1 MILETLQ
8 VASFGA
14 LVSVRLE
21 LEPGANVI
29 LGPNE
34 AGKSTLFKA
43 LQHLLLTSVNLNKR
57 NFQEVIQPLLP
68 VGGGD
73 TVSASIRFRVE
84 DRPYHLEKSWGA
96 SSAVELRLPDGAR
109 ITEEEAVDARLR
121 DLLPVSPGTLRTVLL
136 TFQSGLSTTMEELKE
151 NKETVYS
158 LSDLL
163 HRSVLETDGI
173 SVGRFRE
180 LLDQRCSQYLKH
192 WDLEPQSPERKRG
205 ADTRWSRERGTVL
218 EAYYTL
224 EDSEKHYE
232 EVKETEVVFGKLTEQ
247 LEACTRELAEKEGNL
262 KGIEKAAKDAEERR
276 VLEVKLENTE
286 LSLKDVQSDYQSW
299 TKGLLRRE
307 GLEKELPELQ
317 QSVQAL
323 EPEKDRVQAYQQKQG
338 LIEHFKRIRAKREQW
353 QQAEARLS
361 ELLPLS
367 RSQLEQL
374 QHSASEI
381 ERLKA
386 SLKAGNLSLTFR
398 AHKAIDLVT
407 GKDMEPPAEQ
417 HLAKDKP
424 LTIEAAGKIE
434 MHHREWSL
442 EVYSG
447 KGEFKEIAD
456 QYDQAQSRLQ
466 QLLDELK
473 VSSIQEAET
482 ASQSYEAQRS
492 DTQTVRTV
500 YEQELGSDSFEALE
514 ETYHNSSELP
524 PSRELSQVIEELV
537 RKQSRAQDIQTE
549 LENIQKKFDTMST
562 RYGDKETLFARIVE
576 LAGAGKEL
584 NEKLSRLDPLP
595 KGYTDARS
603 LIDYYNGLKEDV
615 EASRREKIR
624 LESDCRNAENSLP
637 DESSEEAKRRRDGA
651 REQFHRQV
659 QKAEI
664 LVRVKE
670 AAGGLLEELDEGVY
684 EPFTALVSQYL
695 ATLTNNRYRNVPS
708 STSLPGAVVRRD
720 GRNLPYDLLSAGTK
734 DIFALAMRLAMAEFF
749 LGGTEGFLV
758 LDDPLVDLDPDRQR
772 RAAALLT
779 EFSKKQQLVIFTCH
793 PAHAQLLAGAH
804 RVEIGTS

>member
-8 VASFGA
+8 VVSFGA
-14 LVSVRLE
+14 LVSLKLE

-338 LIEHFKRIRAKREQW
+338 LIEHFKRLRAKREQW

-793 PAHAQLLAGAH
+793 PTHAQLLAGAH

>member
-43 LQHLLLTSVNLNKR
+43 LQHLLLTPVNLNKR
-57 NFQEVIQPLLP
+57 SFQEVIQPLLP

-84 DRPYHLEKSWGA
+84 DQPYHLEKSWGA

-109 ITEEEAVDARLR
+109 ITEEAAIDALLL
-121 DLLPVSPGTLRTVLL
+121 DLLPVSPGTLRAVLL

-151 NKETVYS
+151 NRETVYS

-192 WDLEPQSPERKRG
+192 WDLERQQPERKRG
-205 ADTRWSRERGTVL
+205 SDTRWSRERGTVL

-224 EDSEKHYE
+224 EDSEKIYE

-262 KGIEKAAKDAEERR
+262 NGIEKAAKDAEERR

-286 LSLKDVQSDYQSW
+286 LSLKDVQSDYESW

-307 GLEKELPELQ
+307 AMEKELPELQ

-323 EPEKDRVQAYQQKQG
+323 EHEKDKVQAYQQKQG
-338 LIEHFKRIRAKREQW
+338 LLERFERIRAKREQW
-353 QQAEARLS
+353 QQAEAGLG
-361 ELLPLS
+361 ELLALS

-398 AHKAIDLVT
+398 AHKAIDLVA

-417 HLAKDKP
+417 HLAKDKS

-434 MHHREWSL
+434 MRHREWSL

-447 KGEFKEIAD
+447 KGEFKEIAE
-456 QYDQAQSRLQ
+456 QYDQAKSRLQ
-466 QLLDELK
+466 QLLGELK

-482 ASQSYEAQRS
+482 ASRSYEAQRS
-492 DTQTVRTV
+492 KTQTARTV

-514 ETYHNSSELP
+514 ETYHNSSEPP
-524 PSRELSQVIEELV
+524 PSRELSQVLEELV
-537 RKQSRAQDIQTE
+537 RKQSRSQDIQTE
-549 LENIQKKFDTMST
+549 LESIQKKFDTMST

-576 LAGAGKEL
+576 LAGTSKEL

-603 LIDYYNGLKEDV
+603 LINYYNGLKEDV
-615 EASRREKIR
+615 EALRREKIR
-624 LESDCRNAENSLP
+624 LDSDCRNAENSLP
-637 DESSEEAKRRRDGA
+637 DESSEEVKRRREEAG
-651 REQFHRQV
+651 EQFHRQV

-670 AAGGLLEELDEGVY
+670 AAGRLLEELDEGVY
-684 EPFTALVSQYL
+684 EPFTTLVSQYL

-720 GRNLPYDLLSAGTK
+720 GRSLPYDLLSAGTK
-734 DIFALAMRLAMAEFF
+734 DLFALAIRLAMAEFF

-772 RAAALLT
+772 RAAAVLT
-779 EFSKKQQLVIFTCH
+779 EFSKKKQLVIFTCQ
-793 PAHAQLLAGAH
+793 PTHAQLLAGAH

>member
-1 MILETLQ
+1 LILETLQ

-14 LVSVRLE
+14 LISVRLE

-29 LGPNE
+29 IGPNE

-43 LQHLLLTSVNLNKR
+43 LQHLLLTPVNLNKR

-73 TVSASIRFRVE
+73 TVSASIGFRLE
-84 DRPYHLEKSWGA
+84 DQPYNLEKSWGA

-109 ITEEEAVDARLR
+109 ITEEAAVDARLR

-173 SVGRFRE
+173 SVGRFQE
-180 LLDQRCSQYLKH
+180 LLDQRCSQYLKR
-192 WDLEPQSPERKRG
+192 WDLERRQPERKRG

-224 EDSEKHYE
+224 DDSEKHYE
-232 EVKETEVVFGKLTEQ
+232 KVKETEIFFGKLTEQ
-247 LEACTRELAEKEGNL
+247 LEVCTRELAEKEGNL
-262 KGIEKAAKDAEERR
+262 KGIEKAAKDA
-276 VLEVKLENTE
+276 
-286 LSLKDVQSDYQSW
+286 
-299 TKGLLRRE
+299 
-307 GLEKELPELQ
+307 
-317 QSVQAL
+317 
-323 EPEKDRVQAYQQKQG
+323 
-338 LIEHFKRIRAKREQW
+338 
-353 QQAEARLS
+353 
-361 ELLPLS
+361 PLS

-381 ERLKA
+381 EKLKS

-398 AHKAIDLVT
+398 AHKAIDLLA

-417 HLAKDKP
+417 HLAKDKA
-424 LTIEAAGKIE
+424 LRIEAAGKIE
-434 MHHREWSL
+434 MRHREWSL

-456 QYDQAQSRLQ
+456 QYDQAQPRLQ

-492 DTQTVRTV
+492 ETQTARTV
-500 YEQELGSDSFEALE
+500 YEQELGSDSFKALE
-514 ETYHNSSELP
+514 QTYHKTSELP
-524 PSRELSQVIEELV
+524 PSRELSQVLEELV
-537 RKQSRAQDIQTE
+537 RKQSRSQDIQTE
-549 LENIQKKFDTMST
+549 LENIQKKIDTMST
-562 RYGDKETLFARIVE
+562 RYGEKETLFARIVE
-576 LAGAGKEL
+576 LAGTGKEL

-595 KGYTDARS
+595 KGYIDARS

-637 DESSEEAKRRRDGA
+637 DESSEEAKRRREES

-695 ATLTNNRYRNVPS
+695 AILTNNRYRNVPAG
-708 STSLPGAVVRRD
+708 TSLPAAVVRRD
-720 GRNLPYDLLSAGTK
+720 GRSLPYDLLSAGTK
-734 DIFALAMRLAMAEFF
+734 DLFALAIRLAMAEFF

-772 RAAALLT
+772 QAAAVLT
-779 EFSKKQQLVIFTCH
+779 EFSKKHQLVIFTCH
-793 PAHAQLLAGAH
+793 PTHAQLLADAN
-804 RVEIGTS
+804 RVEIGIS

>member
-1 MILETLQ
+1 LILETLQ

-21 LEPGANVI
+21 LEPEANVI

-43 LQHLLLTSVNLNKR
+43 LQHLLLTPVNLNKR
-57 NFQEVIQPLLP
+57 SFKELIQPLLP

-73 TVSASIRFRVE
+73 TILASLRFRVE
-84 DRPYHLEKSWGA
+84 DQPYHLEKNWGA
-96 SSAVELRLPDGAR
+96 SAAVELRLPDGAR
-109 ITEEEAVDARLR
+109 ITEEAAIDARLR

-136 TFQSGLSTTMEELKE
+136 TFQSGLATTMEELKK

-163 HRSVLETDGI
+163 HRSVLETDGV

-192 WDLEPQSPERKRG
+192 WDLERQQPERKRG
-205 ADTRWSRERGTVL
+205 ADSRWSRERGTVL
-218 EAYYTL
+218 EAYYSL
-224 EDSEKHYE
+224 EDSDKHYE
-232 EVKETEVVFGKLTEQ
+232 EVRETEVVFGKLTEQ
-247 LEACTRELAEKEGNL
+247 LEACTQELAEKEGNL
-262 KGIEKAAKDAEERR
+262 RGIEKAVKDAEQRR

-286 LSLKDVQSDYQSW
+286 LSVKDVQSDYENW
-299 TKGLLRRE
+299 TKGLLRSDA
-307 GLEKELPELQ
+307 LEKELPELQ
-317 QSVQAL
+317 QSVQTL
-323 EPEKDRVQAYQQKQG
+323 EQEKDRTQAYQQKQG
-338 LIEHFKRIRAKREQW
+338 LIERFERIQAKREQW
-353 QQAEARLS
+353 NQAEARLS

-367 RSQLEQL
+367 RTQLEQL
-374 QHSASEI
+374 QHSVSEI
-381 ERLKA
+381 KRLRA
-386 SLKAGNLSLTFR
+386 SLNAGNLSLTFR
-398 AHKAIDLVT
+398 AHKAIDLVA

-417 HLAKDKP
+417 QLAKDEA

-434 MHHREWSL
+434 MHHQEWSL

-456 QYDQAQSRLQ
+456 QHEKAQSRLQ

-482 ASQSYEAQRS
+482 ASQSYEAQRGEM
-492 DTQTVRTV
+492 QTARTV

-514 ETYHNSSELP
+514 QRYHNTSELP
-524 PSRELSQVIEELV
+524 PSRELSQVLEELV
-537 RKQSRAQDIQTE
+537 RKQSRSQDIQTE
-549 LENIQKKFDTMST
+549 LENIQNNVDTMSI

-576 LAGAGKEL
+576 LAATSKEL

-595 KGYTDARS
+595 KGFADARS
-603 LIDYYNGLKEDV
+603 LIEYYNGLKEDV
-615 EASRREKIR
+615 EALGREKIR

-637 DESSEEAKRRRDGA
+637 DESNEEAKRWREEA
-651 REQFHRQV
+651 REHYHRQI

-664 LVRVKE
+664 LMRVKE
-670 AAGGLLEELDEGVY
+670 AAAHLLEELDGGVY
-684 EPFTALVSQYL
+684 EPFTTLVSQYL
-695 ATLTNNRYRNVPS
+695 ATLTNNRYRNVPTG
-708 STSLPGAVVRRD
+708 TSLPGAVVRRD
-720 GRNLPYDLLSAGTK
+720 GRSLPYALLSAGTQ
-734 DIFALAMRLAMAEFF
+734 DLFALAMRLAMAEFF

-758 LDDPLVDLDPDRQR
+758 LDDPLVDLDPDRQQ
-772 RAAALLT
+772 RAAAILT

-793 PAHAQLLAGAH
+793 PSHAQLLAGAH
-804 RVEIGTS
+804 RVELGTS

>member
-8 VASFGA
+8 VVSFGA
-14 LVSVRLE
+14 LVSLKLE

-57 NFQEVIQPLLP
+57 NFQDVIQPMLP

-286 LSLKDVQSDYQSW
+286 LSLKDVQGDYQSW

-708 STSLPGAVVRRD
+708 GTSLPGAVVRRD
-720 GRNLPYDLLSAGTK
+720 GRSLPYDLLSAGTK

>member
-8 VASFGA
+8 VVSFGA
-14 LVSVRLE
+14 LVSLKLE

-708 STSLPGAVVRRD
+708 GTSLPGAVVRRD

-749 LGGTEGFLV
+749 LGGTEGFLI

-793 PAHAQLLAGAH
+793 PTHAQLLAGAH

>member
-8 VASFGA
+8 VVSFGA
-14 LVSVRLE
+14 LVSLKLE

-793 PAHAQLLAGAH
+793 PTHAQLLAGAH

>member
-1 MILETLQ
+1 LILETLQ

-14 LVSVRLE
+14 LISLRLE
-21 LEPGANVI
+21 LEPGLNVI

-43 LQHLLLTSVNLNKR
+43 LQHLLLTPVNLNKR
-57 NFQEVIQPLLP
+57 SFQEVIQPLLP

-84 DRPYHLEKSWGA
+84 DQPYHLEKSWGA

-109 ITEEEAVDARLR
+109 ITEEAAIDARLR

-163 HRSVLETDGI
+163 HRSMLETDGI

-192 WDLEPQSPERKRG
+192 WDLERQQPERKRG

-276 VLEVKLENTE
+276 VLEVKLENAE
-286 LSLKDVQSDYQSW
+286 LSLKDVQSGYESW

-307 GLEKELPELQ
+307 ALEKELPELQ

-323 EPEKDRVQAYQQKQG
+323 EHEKDRVQAYQQKQG
-338 LIEHFKRIRAKREQW
+338 LIERFERIRAKMEQW
-353 QQAEARLS
+353 QQAEAGLS
-361 ELLPLS
+361 KLLPLS

-374 QHSASEI
+374 QHSTSEI

-398 AHKAIDLVT
+398 AHKAIDLVAE
-407 GKDMEPPAEQ
+407 KDMERPTEH
-417 HLAKDKP
+417 HLAKDKA

-434 MHHREWSL
+434 MRHREWSL

-456 QYDQAQSRLQ
+456 QYDQAQVRLQ

-473 VSSIQEAET
+473 VSSIQEAER

-492 DTQTVRTV
+492 ETQTARTV

-514 ETYHNSSELP
+514 EAYQKTSELP
-524 PSRELSQVIEELV
+524 PSRELSQVLEELV
-537 RKQSRAQDIQTE
+537 RKRSRSQDIQTE
-549 LENIQKKFDTMST
+549 LENIQKKIDTMST

-576 LAGAGKEL
+576 LAGTGKEL

-595 KGYTDARS
+595 KGYTDAGS

-615 EASRREKIR
+615 EALMREKIR

-637 DESSEEAKRRRDGA
+637 DESSEEAKRRREEA

-664 LVRVKE
+664 LVRVKKT
-670 AAGGLLEELDEGVY
+670 AGRLLEELDEGVY

-695 ATLTNNRYRNVPS
+695 AILTNNRYRNVPS
-708 STSLPGAVVRRD
+708 GTSLPGAVVRRD
-720 GRNLPYDLLSAGTK
+720 GRSLPYDLLSAGTK
-734 DIFALAMRLAMAEFF
+734 DLFALAMRLSMAEFF
-749 LGGTEGFLV
+749 LGGTEGFLI

-772 RAAALLT
+772 RAAAVLT

-793 PAHAQLLAGAH
+793 PTHAQLLAGAH

>member
-1 MILETLQ
+1 LILETLQ
-8 VASFGA
+8 IASFGA
-14 LVSVRLE
+14 LISVRLE

-29 LGPNE
+29 IGPNE

-43 LQHLLLTSVNLNKR
+43 LQHLLLTPVNLNKR
-57 NFQEVIQPLLP
+57 SFQEVIQPLLP

-73 TVSASIRFRVE
+73 TVSASIGFRLE
-84 DRPYHLEKSWGA
+84 DQPYNLEKSWGA

-109 ITEEEAVDARLR
+109 ITEEAAVDARLR

-180 LLDQRCSQYLKH
+180 LLDQRCSQYLKR
-192 WDLEPQSPERKRG
+192 WDLERRQPERKRG

-232 EVKETEVVFGKLTEQ
+232 EVKEREVFFGKLTEQ
-247 LEACTRELAEKEGNL
+247 LEVCTRELAEKEGNL

-276 VLEVKLENTE
+276 VLEVKLENAE
-286 LSLKDVQSDYQSW
+286 LSLKDVQSDYESW
-299 TKGLLRRE
+299 TKGLLRCE
-307 GLEKELPELQ
+307 ALGKELPELQ
-317 QSVQAL
+317 QSAQAL
-323 EPEKDRVQAYQQKQG
+323 EHEKDKTQAYQQKQG
-338 LIEHFKRIRAKREQW
+338 LIERFERIRAKRERW
-353 QQAEARLS
+353 QQAEADLS

-381 ERLKA
+381 ERLKS

-398 AHKAIDLVT
+398 ARKAIDLLA

-417 HLAKDKP
+417 HLAKDKA
-424 LTIEAAGKIE
+424 LRIEAAGKIE
-434 MHHREWSL
+434 MRHREWSL

-447 KGEFKEIAD
+447 KGQFKEIAD
-456 QYDQAQSRLQ
+456 QYDQAQPRLQ

-492 DTQTVRTV
+492 ETQTARTV
-500 YEQELGSDSFEALE
+500 YEQELGSDSFKALE
-514 ETYHNSSELP
+514 QTYHKTSELP
-524 PSRELSQVIEELV
+524 PSRELSQVLEELV
-537 RKQSRAQDIQTE
+537 RKQSRSQDIQTE
-549 LENIQKKFDTMST
+549 LENIQKKIDTMST
-562 RYGDKETLFARIVE
+562 RYGEKETLFARIVE
-576 LAGAGKEL
+576 LAGTGKEL

-595 KGYTDARS
+595 KGYIDARS

-637 DESSEEAKRRRDGA
+637 DESSEEAKRRREEA

-695 ATLTNNRYRNVPS
+695 AILTNNRYRNVPS
-708 STSLPGAVVRRD
+708 GTSLPAAVVRRD
-720 GRNLPYDLLSAGTK
+720 GRSLPYDLLSAGTK
-734 DIFALAMRLAMAEFF
+734 DLFALAIRLAMAEFF

-772 RAAALLT
+772 QAAAVLT
-779 EFSKKQQLVIFTCH
+779 EFSKKHQLVIFTCH
-793 PAHAQLLAGAH
+793 PTHAQLLADAN
-804 RVEIGTS
+804 RVEIGIS